1 MENFVLTANAVLPL
15 FLIMAL
21 GYGIRRTPLM
31 DDHTHQM
38 MNKLIF
44 KLFLPILLFKNIS
57 TSDLNA
63 LSGSWVYLYALVSEL
78 AIFLILFSN
87 RAAHREGEPPPRRAY
102 PGDGA
107 RQLCAV
113 RPAAGGTF
121 VPGRGRSGR
130 VHAGCGIDTCV
141 QRDERGRAG
150 GLSRRQGG
158 RKEDIEGHSH

>member
-78 AIFLILFSN
+78 ATKFCFRSICFASPDKSWYFSYKN
-87 RAAHREGEPPPRRAY
+87 S
-102 PGDGA
+102 
-107 RQLCAV
+107 
-113 RPAAGGTF
+113 TM
-121 VPGRGRSGR
+121 
-130 VHAGCGIDTCV
+130 I
-141 QRDERGRAG
+141 
-150 GLSRRQGG
+150 
-158 RKEDIEGHSH
+158 II